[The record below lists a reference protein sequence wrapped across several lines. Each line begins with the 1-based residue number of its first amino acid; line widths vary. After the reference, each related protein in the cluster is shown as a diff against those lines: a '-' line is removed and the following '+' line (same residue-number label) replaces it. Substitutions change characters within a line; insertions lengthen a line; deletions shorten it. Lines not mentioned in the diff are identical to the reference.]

1 MIGFDFIA
9 SVAPI
14 LAFPENRERR
24 KFARLAET
32 PRSDCS
38 ILVSGPEISP
48 NVRIW
53 YVPHQPWNG
62 RTDHHAAL
70 TADDIKEFSTTSD
83 AAKRDRSLTTRA
95 ALRMALS
102 TIVDGQIAPQEWRF
116 GRTQMDKP
124 VLKNGPKNLSF
135 SCSHAESA
143 SIIAVSLSCD
153 VGIDIEASAFPS
165 TEQWLSDTFTISERN
180 AINVLPPRDRNAA
193 IARLWTLKEA
203 YLKMLGTGIAD
214 ALVVAFDPSN
224 NRLVS
229 GQQDRRAATTFKT
242 WIANCQGQPL
252 SVAIAIR
259 GAETKGALWR
269 QSIEECLVRL
279 RAKFASPGKRADQGT
294 AIAAPLFR
302 AAGTAAAGSFCN

>member
-14 LAFPENRERR
+14 LASPKNRERR
-24 KFARLAET
+24 NSARLAEI

-38 ILVSGPEISP
+38 ILASGPEISP

-53 YVPHQPWNG
+53 YVPHGPRNG
-62 RTDHHAAL
+62 RAAHHAAL
-70 TADDIKEFSTTSD
+70 TEEDIKEFSTTRA

-102 TIVDGQIAPQEWRF
+102 AIVDGRIAPREWRF
-116 GRTQMDKP
+116 GRTEMDKP
-124 VLKNGPKNLSF
+124 VIKNGPKNLSF
-135 SCSHAESA
+135 SCSHTESA
-143 SIIAVSLSCD
+143 SIIAVSASCD
-153 VGIDIEASAFPS
+153 VGIDIEASALPS
-165 TEQWLSDTFTISERN
+165 TEQWLADTFTISERRAVN
-180 AINVLPPRDRNAA
+180 ALPARERNAA
-193 IARLWTLKEA
+193 ISRLWTLKEA

-259 GAETKGALWR
+259 GAETEGASWR

-279 RAKFASPGKRADQGT
+279 RAKFNSPRKRADEGT
-294 AIAAPLFR
+294 AVAAPLFR
-302 AAGTAAAGSFCN
+302 GAGSAAARSPCN